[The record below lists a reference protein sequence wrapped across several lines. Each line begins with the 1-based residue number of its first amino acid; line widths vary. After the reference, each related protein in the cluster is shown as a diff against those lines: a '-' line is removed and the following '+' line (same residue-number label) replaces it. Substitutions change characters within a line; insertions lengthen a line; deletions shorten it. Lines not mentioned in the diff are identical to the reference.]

1 MERYKEPLSLMP
13 SCGFRTSWPWT
24 LAHSAAFRGH
34 NVALESREVCLP
46 ALPPTRRATL
56 GKVTLLSLSF
66 LIYKTGILIM
76 DTSCTYPASEVVRIT
91 CVNACHE
98 LTIMPGLRKCQQM
111 EAINIANT
119 YFRSRLTLPAFL
131 KLSINNRETR
141 ANHSAG

>member
-1 MERYKEPLSLMP
+1 MWFLDEPALDSGSPLLP
-13 SCGFRTSWPWT
+13 SRDIIWRRRAQGC
-24 LAHSAAFRGH
+24 
-34 NVALESREVCLP
+34 VP
-46 ALPPTRRATL
+46 ALPLTGHVTL
-56 GKVTLLSLSF
+56 GQASLLSLSF
-66 LIYKTGILIM
+66 LIYKTGIIII
-76 DTSCTYPASEVVRIT
+76 DNSCTYPASEVVRIT

-141 ANHSAG
+141 G